1 MQVAQT
7 NYKQNL
13 SFNGYYNI
21 SQNVQQNAVLN
32 RAIIDA
38 GGIFPWLIQ
47 SNNKQERTERLINMS
62 TFFGFAFLAP
72 VINVPL
78 GNRITMKATGLT
90 DKFFDRNCNAIQL
103 SNKFL
108 TDSDK
113 MIKGLDLYN
122 KENKF
127 TFSPLERLYNK
138 IFAKTKVPDVDISK
152 LLKKCQNN
160 PEILRKRLIKAK
172 NWVLFSD
179 LIITGATLGSLGF
192 LNNYLTKKRTG
203 KSGFS
208 AELYMADSKIIE
220 QRATKYEENKKR
232 NIKKLVATVLF
243 ISSVVPFIVSKG
255 MISTKNNKF
264 TKFIKC
270 HSQYTDYTKG
280 VFMSRFTMLLGI
292 IMNMCGLL
300 FASRNKTEEKDWLIR
315 CLITN
320 PVFLGGDLLSTS
332 LISNICDKLF
342 NTKLT
347 EKESNKTLLRRIF
360 PKVKSLEKINNEVK
374 DNKLSKIHNPLSKG
388 IYWGNMAICATMLA
402 YLVPTL
408 CNKMIKRDV
417 NIYAQAQNKNIVNHQ
432 TTATKPIHMEDF
444 INNKPH

>member
-1 MQVAQT
+1 MNIIDNKYV
-7 NYKQNL
+7 
-13 SFNGYYNI
+13 I

-38 GGIFPWLIQ
+38 GGIFPWLTQ
-47 SNNKQERTERLINMS
+47 TNNKQERTERLINMS

-78 GNRITMKATGLT
+78 GNRITMNAINLT
-90 DKFFDRNCNAIQL
+90 DKFFDHNCNAIQL
-103 SNKFL
+103 SNKYL
-108 TDSDK
+108 TDNK
-113 MIKGLDLYN
+113 EMLKGLDSYN

-127 TFSPLERLYNK
+127 AFSPLEKLYNK
-138 IFAKTKVPDVDISK
+138 VFNKNRVSNVDINK
-152 LLKKCQNN
+152 LLERCQNN
-160 PEILRKRLIKAK
+160 PELLRKHLIKAK

-220 QRATKYEENKKR
+220 QRAAKYEENKKL
-232 NIKKLVATVLF
+232 NIKKLAAIILF
-243 ISSVVPFIVSKG
+243 ISSIVPLAVSKG

-264 TKFIKC
+264 TKFIKN
-270 HSQYTDYTKG
+270 HAKYTDYTKG
-280 VFMSRFTMLLGI
+280 IFMSRFTMLLGI

-300 FASRNKTEEKDWLIR
+300 LASRNKTEKKDWLIR

-320 PVFLGGDLLSTS
+320 PVFLGGDLLSAS
-332 LISNICDKLF
+332 LISNTCDKLF
-342 NTKLT
+342 KTELT
-347 EKESNKTLLRRIF
+347 ENKPNNNLLRRIF
-360 PKVKSLEKINNEVK
+360 PKVKPLEKINQEVK
-374 DNKLSKIHNPLSKG
+374 DNKLSKIHKPLSEG
-388 IYWGNMAICATMLA
+388 IYWGNMALCAITLA

-408 CNKMIKRDV
+408 CNKMIKHDV
-417 NIYAQAQNKNIVNHQ
+417 AKDVQSQKNALESN
-432 TTATKPIHMEDF
+432 
-444 INNKPH
+444 